1 VASIDSYLD
10 RACARLHANPAEVED
25 IRREIRLHLE
35 DMIAEY
41 CAEGM
46 TRPEAAERAI
56 AWLGEAEQVRAGLDR
71 VHHGDPGWVR
81 RLKGMALGGLLGAIL
96 SRWAGA
102 CLLPTG
108 LAAHSAAGDALVG
121 LATGCCIGLL
131 SNSRSGLV
139 TGLAVGSL
147 TWFAAMVGALA
158 SPLASSTSSDSVLQ
172 ATHAV
177 LLALIL
183 GGVFGLAVAAGTRA
197 LLLFLSHHRRDPG

>member
-56 AWLGEAEQVRAGLDR
+56 AWLGEAEQIRAGLEL
-71 VHHGDPGWVR
+71 VHHGDPGWMR
-81 RLKGMALGGLLGAIL
+81 RLKGVALGGLLGAIL

-147 TWFAAMVGALA
+147 TRFAARVGGLA
-158 SPLASSTSSDSVLQ
+158 SPLASASTSDSMVQ
-172 ATHAV
+172 ATREA

-183 GGVFGLAVAAGTRA
+183 GGIFGLAVAAGSRA
-197 LLLFLSHHRRDPG
+197 MLSVLSRYRRDPG